1 MESNNTK
8 FNFNFNVVLVQD
20 LLNLIE
26 EYRTSFA
33 CYESLQQL
41 DGSCLDQLADK
52 QWPDHRFRAC
62 RVRPIIKSLSLT
74 LGTLIL
80 ISYATLL
87 AAQNAPAQLSLI
99 SHLGQPTTMRFSTFT
114 NGFAI
119 PVGTKTFSNDAETT
133 YVDTREKRV
142 QATYVVSV
150 EGFRLT
156 DLPIEGEG
164 SVVIKCGN
172 FSDDT
177 SEATECV
184 VEVSGPR
191 VTANGNKFQATV
203 PGGMFVVPV
212 STGRRNQSR
221 QEDHRKVGREIG
233 IGIIMALWL
242 SLDG

>member
-1 MESNNTK
+1 MKASSSLTAP
-8 FNFNFNVVLVQD
+8 VLIS
-20 LLNLIE
+20 LLISSGLIIV
-26 EYRTSFA
+26 SV
-33 CYESLQQL
+33 
-41 DGSCLDQLADK
+41 LAD
-52 QWPDHRFRAC
+52 
-62 RVRPIIKSLSLT
+62 
-74 LGTLIL
+74 
-80 ISYATLL
+80 YATLL

-99 SHLGQPTTMRFSTFT
+99 SHMGQPTTMRFSTFT
-114 NGFAI
+114 NSFAI

-191 VTANGNKFQATV
+191 VTANGNKFQVTV

-212 STGRRNQSR
+212 STGCAESKSTGRSQEGGAGNRNR
-221 QEDHRKVGREIG
+221 NHNGAVALTGRLTGNLAMING
-233 IGIIMALWL
+233 GLVLGTLAIPLY
-242 SLDG
+242 